1 MAIHTIKT
9 ADRDYVLNFNSY
21 AVMQAFRKYGAEGLA
36 TVTKNDLNFDMIS
49 WGLSKNGNVTVLDSE
64 VYQFIDEVGGV
75 FGEVFGTEIYGYVLE
90 AFNIPSTE
98 SKKKEEEA

>member
-9 ADRDYVLNFNSY
+9 KDQEYVLNFNSY

-36 TVTKNDLNFDMIS
+36 TVTKNELNFDMIR
-49 WGLSKNGNVTVLDSE
+49 WGMSKNGSAEVSETE
-64 VYQFIDEVGGV
+64 VYAFVDEIGGV
-75 FGEVFGTEIYGYVLE
+75 FGETFGTEIYGYVLA